1 MNQQTNHK
9 LLHSVLTVLLAL
21 SLAAVACSPAATVE
35 KPLKEIT
42 TSPLTM
48 TILHV
53 NDTHS
58 YVTLHDLLLKFN
70 GVDTLA
76 SVGGYS
82 LLNSAVED
90 IRSREKNVLLLH
102 GGDILEGTI
111 WSSKFAGSIDV
122 DAMNTMMFDAFVPGN
137 HEFSKSVQEAATLF
151 SRAQFPILA
160 ANMDVANEPLL
171 TGKVKPYAIV
181 EYEEQKVGIIGLVT
195 PDTAF
200 LGYTGRNIT
209 FLPVEDAARQYIAEL
224 NQFGVNKI
232 VMLSHLGYQMDVKLA
247 RAVPGIDI
255 IVGGH
260 SATFMGG
267 PEFEQIGLMPEVPYP
282 TELTGPDGGKVLI
295 VQAWEYNQMLG
306 QITLVFDDK
315 GRIISYNG
323 KPFIFASNG
332 FKIEDAWG
340 WSHLCPCRPEYG
352 QIMEAVAKNPEFK
365 LYWNSP
371 EMDSILQPYINQV
384 SGDLNAVVAV
394 ADENLIRGPN
404 KGPGPIIADAFLW
417 SAFKAN
423 PEVQFA
429 IYDSY
434 NIRSDVYKGSILAND
449 VYMLLPLRQSLATMK
464 VKGDMIKMLLEMG
477 LDSHIRIND
486 PPPCYEVSGLKMT
499 IDMNRKSG
507 DRITSMQV
515 RKPDGSYG
523 DMDMQADYTMA
534 ATDYLADKGITPLVN
549 KVSWL
554 GPLADNLKSWLKDYL
569 GYKNLGISDV
579 DAMTEYL
586 RVQKNVKNITEE
598 RTAIIPAAK

>member
-1 MNQQTNHK
+1 MKPPANYK
-9 LLHSVLTVLLAL
+9 LRHSVLTVLLTL
-21 SLAAVACSPAATVE
+21 SLAAIACSPAATIE

-42 TSPLTM
+42 TAPLTL

-58 YVTLHDLLLKFN
+58 YVIPHDLLLKFN

-76 SVGGYS
+76 GVGGYS

-102 GGDILEGTI
+102 GGDILDGTI
-111 WSSKFAGSIDV
+111 WSSKFAGSVDV
-122 DAMNTMMFDAFVPGN
+122 DAMNTLSFDAFVPGN

-151 SRAQFPILA
+151 NRAKFPILA

-171 TGKVKPYAIV
+171 AGQVKPYAIV

-209 FLPVEDAARQYIAEL
+209 FLPAEAAARQYIAEL
-224 NQFGVNKI
+224 NEFGVNKI
-232 VMLSHLGYQMDVKLA
+232 VILSHLGYPMDVKLA
-247 RAVPGIDI
+247 KAVPGIDI

-260 SATFMGG
+260 SATLMGG
-267 PEFEQIGLMPEVPYP
+267 PEFEQIGLKPEAPYP

-295 VQAWEYNQMLG
+295 VQAWENNQMLG
-306 QITLVFDDK
+306 QITLMFDDK
-315 GRIISYNG
+315 GRITGYNG
-323 KPFIFASNG
+323 QPFILASNG
-332 FKIEDAWG
+332 FKVEDAWG
-340 WSHLCPCRPEYG
+340 WSYICSCRPEYG
-352 QIMEAVAKNPEFK
+352 QIMQAVAKNPEFK

-417 SAFKAN
+417 SALKAD
-423 PEVQFA
+423 PGVQFA
-429 IYDSY
+429 IYDTY
-434 NIRSDVYKGSILAND
+434 NVRSDVYKGNILVND

-464 VKGDMIKMLLEMG
+464 VKGNMIKMLLEMG
-477 LDSHIRIND
+477 LDSHISIND
-486 PPPCYEVSGLKMT
+486 PPPCYEVSGLKLT

-507 DRITSMQV
+507 DRITGMQV

-534 ATDYLADKGITPLVN
+534 ATDYLADKSINPLVN

-554 GPLADNLKSWLKDYL
+554 GPLADNLKSWLKDYV
-569 GYKNLGISDV
+569 GYKNLGIGDV
-579 DAMTEYL
+579 DAMTDYL
-586 RVQKNVKNITEE
+586 RAQKNVKNVTGE
-598 RTAIIPAAK
+598 RTTIIPAAK

>member
-1 MNQQTNHK
+1 MKPPANYK
-9 LLHSVLTVLLAL
+9 LRHSVLTVLLTL
-21 SLAAVACSPAATVE
+21 SLAAIACSPAATIE

-42 TSPLTM
+42 TAPLTL

-58 YVTLHDLLLKFN
+58 YVIPHDLLLKFN

-76 SVGGYS
+76 GVGGYS

-102 GGDILEGTI
+102 GGDILDGTV
-111 WSSKFAGSIDV
+111 WSSKFAGSVDV
-122 DAMNTMMFDAFVPGN
+122 DAMNTLSFDAFVPGN

-151 SRAQFPILA
+151 NRAKFPILA

-171 TGKVKPYAIV
+171 AGQVKPYAIV

-209 FLPVEDAARQYIAEL
+209 FLPAEAAARQYIAEL
-224 NQFGVNKI
+224 NEFGVNKI
-232 VMLSHLGYQMDVKLA
+232 VILSHLGYPMDVKLA
-247 RAVPGIDI
+247 KAVPGIDI

-260 SATFMGG
+260 SATLMGG
-267 PEFEQIGLMPEVPYP
+267 PEFEQIGLKPEAPYP

-295 VQAWEYNQMLG
+295 VQAWENNQMLG
-306 QITLVFDDK
+306 QITLMFDDK
-315 GRIISYNG
+315 GRITGYNG
-323 KPFIFASNG
+323 QPFILASNG
-332 FKIEDAWG
+332 FKVEDAWG
-340 WSHLCPCRPEYG
+340 WSYICSCRPEYG
-352 QIMEAVAKNPEFK
+352 QIMQAVAKNPEFK

-417 SAFKAN
+417 SALKAD
-423 PEVQFA
+423 PGVQFA
-429 IYDSY
+429 IYDTY
-434 NIRSDVYKGSILAND
+434 NVRSDVYKGNILVND
-449 VYMLLPLRQSLATMK
+449 VYTLLPLRQSLATMK
-464 VKGDMIKMLLEMG
+464 VKGNMIKMLLEMG
-477 LDSHIRIND
+477 LDSHISIND
-486 PPPCYEVSGLKMT
+486 PPPCYEVSGLKLT

-507 DRITSMQV
+507 DRITGMQV

-534 ATDYLADKGITPLVN
+534 ATDYLADKSINPLVN

-554 GPLADNLKSWLKDYL
+554 GPLADNLKSWLKDYV
-569 GYKNLGISDV
+569 GYKNLGIGDV
-579 DAMTEYL
+579 DAMTDYL
-586 RVQKNVKNITEE
+586 RAQKNVKNVTGE
-598 RTAIIPAAK
+598 RTTIIPAAK

>member
-1 MNQQTNHK
+1 MKPPANYK
-9 LLHSVLTVLLAL
+9 LRHSVLTVLLTL
-21 SLAAVACSPAATVE
+21 SLAAIACSPAATIE

-42 TSPLTM
+42 TAPLTL

-58 YVTLHDLLLKFN
+58 YVIPHDLLLKFN

-76 SVGGYS
+76 GVGGYS

-102 GGDILEGTI
+102 GGDILDGTI
-111 WSSKFAGSIDV
+111 WSSKFAGSVDV
-122 DAMNTMMFDAFVPGN
+122 DAMNTLSFDAFVPGN

-151 SRAQFPILA
+151 NRAKFPILA

-171 TGKVKPYAIV
+171 AGQVKPYAIV

-209 FLPVEDAARQYIAEL
+209 FLPAEAAARQYIAEL
-224 NQFGVNKI
+224 NEFGVNKI
-232 VMLSHLGYQMDVKLA
+232 VILSHLGYPMDVKLA
-247 RAVPGIDI
+247 KAVPGIDI

-260 SATFMGG
+260 SATLMGG
-267 PEFEQIGLMPEVPYP
+267 PEFEQIGLKPEAPYP

-295 VQAWEYNQMLG
+295 VQAWENNQMLG
-306 QITLVFDDK
+306 QITLMFDDK
-315 GRIISYNG
+315 GRITGYNG
-323 KPFIFASNG
+323 QPFILASNG
-332 FKIEDAWG
+332 FKVEDAWG
-340 WSHLCPCRPEYG
+340 WSYICSCRPEYG
-352 QIMEAVAKNPEFK
+352 QIMQAVAKNPEFK

-417 SAFKAN
+417 SALKAD
-423 PEVQFA
+423 PGVQFA
-429 IYDSY
+429 IYDTY
-434 NIRSDVYKGSILAND
+434 NVRSDVYKGNILVND
-449 VYMLLPLRQSLATMK
+449 VYTLLPLRQSLATMK
-464 VKGDMIKMLLEMG
+464 VKGNMIKMLLEMG
-477 LDSHIRIND
+477 LDSHISIND
-486 PPPCYEVSGLKMT
+486 PPPCYEVSGLKLT

-507 DRITSMQV
+507 DRITGMQV

-534 ATDYLADKGITPLVN
+534 ATDYLADKSINPLVN

-554 GPLADNLKSWLKDYL
+554 GPLADNLKSWLKDYV
-569 GYKNLGISDV
+569 GYKNLGIGDV
-579 DAMTEYL
+579 DAMTDYL
-586 RVQKNVKNITEE
+586 RAQKNVKNVTGE
-598 RTAIIPAAK
+598 RTTIIPAAK